1 METPIIPKDGMATG
15 LSDMAAPTASSV
27 DGQYT
32 DTTVPRPKGPT
43 VNWSIR
49 FINEEA

>member
-1 METPIIPKDGMATG
+1 METPIIPEDGMATG
-15 LSDMAAPTASSV
+15 LSDMAAPAASSV
-27 DGQYT
+27 DGQHT
-32 DTTVPRPKGPT
+32 DATVPRPKGPT

>member
-1 METPIIPKDGMATG
+1 METPIIPEDGMATG
-15 LSDMAAPTASSV
+15 LSDMAAPAASSV
-27 DGQYT
+27 DGQHT
-32 DTTVPRPKGPT
+32 DAAVPRSKGPT

>member
-1 METPIIPKDGMATG
+1 METPIIPEDGMAAG
-15 LSDMAAPTASSV
+15 LIDMAAPAGASA
-27 DGQYT
+27 DGQHT
-32 DTTVPRPKGPT
+32 DAAVPRPKGPT